1 MKMQWIMKFLFGHY
15 KPMGA
20 KYNWQISLCIH
31 ISEGGDGQDM
41 GEAKEGSNSAIL
53 RMHAQI
59 SKYTHTHTHTYID
72 EDLVV
77 DADIGMQYIS
87 NQKYLR

>member
-1 MKMQWIMKFLFGHY
+1 MKFLFGHY

-53 RMHAQI
+53 RMHA
-59 SKYTHTHTHTYID
+59 
-72 EDLVV
+72 
-77 DADIGMQYIS
+77 
-87 NQKYLR
+87 